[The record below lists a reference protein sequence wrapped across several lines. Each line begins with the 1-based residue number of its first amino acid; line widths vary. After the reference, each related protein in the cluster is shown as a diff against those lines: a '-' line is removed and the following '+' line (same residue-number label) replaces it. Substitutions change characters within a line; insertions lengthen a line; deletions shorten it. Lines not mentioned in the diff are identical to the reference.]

1 MSAPQAGGDPE
12 RARTWQRLTIG
23 VAAAATVVTLLSAFV
38 LRNTSDDTPD
48 FLKFVGRFHT
58 LVLHLPIGVLL
69 LVATLEGLALHP
81 RLKPRLDPAISLI
94 LPVLVLSGVAAF
106 VLGLLLAHSGGYPP
120 NLVALHRNFTLAG
133 IVASAAALV
142 VWVFA
147 DGRPALRHAYRGVL
161 AVTVG
166 LITYGAHHGGSMT
179 RGDGY
184 LTRYAPAFVRDLV
197 GDEKPKKSASDDA
210 EPPGEEPLVFKDVIL
225 PIVKS
230 RCVECHGPE
239 TVKGGLRLDDFAAIM
254 KGGENGP
261 AIIVGSSAKS
271 PFVTRL
277 ELPLEHDDHMPPA
290 DKPQVTS
297 EEIEL
302 FKFWIDRGASESLR
316 VRDTLPPDG
325 AKNILLRAVA
335 LPNGVGA
342 GEPVKHGQPTAT
354 PSADP
359 SGSASTEPT
368 VSEPVAVGNGD
379 GTVYGDFVAPIM
391 EARCVRCHGPAK
403 NKGRL
408 RLDSIDAMLSGGKA
422 GPAIVANDAAGSRS
436 MSAMRSALDDKDHM
450 PPKKEAQPTST
461 EIEILAWWID
471 HGAKADTPVSALDAK
486 LLASFVK
493 PAATVTATSEPVA
506 TNTQTAVVTATAPT
520 AEVDLG
526 ALPSEIA
533 LYSDVVKP
541 VLAQKCGNCH
551 EGNGASAGFHT
562 DDYAKLTDASSSE
575 PGIVPGKPEK
585 SLLLKRIKLPLKHD
599 EHMPPIDEPQL
610 LPGDVEIL
618 TLWVKGGADKGALVA
633 AADLS
638 HAGRVSAKAALELS
652 ASQTPVSPTASAS
665 VSASASA
672 SAGQGSLTPV
682 GSASATSNASATASA
697 TAEAPPRTTGP
708 QGGAGCASCT
718 LAKTSGSGDSGA
730 IWLTCFAV
738 VTALRR
744 RRRSLDQRR
753 CEKNNQPIRCFF
765 GRKPWQ

>member
-1 MSAPQAGGDPE
+1 VDGDPE
-12 RARTWQRLTIG
+12 RARTWQRLAIG
-23 VAAAATVVTLLSAFV
+23 VAAAATVVTVFSAVV
-38 LRNTSDDTPD
+38 LRNTSNDTPD
-48 FLKFVGRFHT
+48 LLKFIGRFHT

-94 LPVLVLSGVAAF
+94 LPVLVLSGVTAF

-142 VWVFA
+142 AWVFA
-147 DGRPALRHAYRGVL
+147 DGRPALRQVYRGVL
-161 AVTVG
+161 AATVG

-197 GDEKPKKSASDDA
+197 GDKPKPSTDDVA

-239 TVKGGLRLDDFAAIM
+239 TVKGGLRLDDFAGIM

-261 AIIVGSSAKS
+261 AIVAGAAAKS

-277 ELPLEHDDHMPPA
+277 ELPLNHDDHMPPA

-302 FKFWIDRGASESLR
+302 FKFWIDRGASETLR

-325 AKNILLRAVA
+325 AKTILLRAVA
-335 LPNGVGA
+335 LPNGVGV
-342 GEPVKHGQPTAT
+342 GDPVKHGQPAV
-354 PSADP
+354 
-359 SGSASTEPT
+359 SGSAEPSAEASSSTSSEPT

-403 NKGRL
+403 SKGRL
-408 RLDSIDAMLSGGKA
+408 RVDSIDGMLSGGKA
-422 GPAIVANDAAGSRS
+422 GPAIVANDAGGSRS
-436 MSAMRSALDDKDHM
+436 ILAMRSSLDDKEHM
-450 PPKKEAQPTST
+450 PPKKEAQPTAT
-461 EIEILAWWID
+461 EVEILAWWID

-486 LLASFVK
+486 LLSSFVK
-493 PAATVTATSEPVA
+493 PAATATATIEPVA
-506 TNTQTAVVTATAPT
+506 TNTQTAVVTPT
-520 AEVDLG
+520 AEADLG
-526 ALPSEIA
+526 SLPAEIA
-533 LYSDVVKP
+533 LYGDVVKP
-541 VLAQKCGNCH
+541 VLAAKCGNCH
-551 EGNGASAGFHT
+551 EGNGASAGFRT
-562 DDYAKLTDASSSE
+562 NDLAALLDKSAPE
-575 PGIVPGKPEK
+575 PGIVAGKPEK

-610 LPGDVEIL
+610 LAGDIEIL
-618 TLWVKGGADKGALVA
+618 TLWVKGGADKDALVA

-652 ASQTPVSPTASAS
+652 ASQAAG
-665 VSASASA
+665 SASASA
-672 SAGQGSLTPV
+672 SASATGSSSGQGSLTPV
-682 GSASATSNASATASA
+682 GSASATTSATASA
-697 TAEAPPRTTGP
+697 TAAASPETASPPGA
-708 QGGAGCASCT
+708 AGCASCT
-718 LAKTSGSGDSGA
+718 LSRSDDPADFGA
-730 IWLTCFAV
+730 VWLAGFAIV
-738 VTALRR
+738 AALRR
-744 RRRSLDQRR
+744 RAKLVRTQ
-753 CEKNNQPIRCFF
+753 
-765 GRKPWQ
+765 